1 MNSRFTVRVCATALA
16 ALMPLAAW
24 AQLVVSDNFTGGSST
39 NNWQAFNGA
48 CLTAGSNTGNIPA
61 CYGLAYYG
69 GEQLVGG
76 YNGLLPDPA
85 GNGALRFT
93 NGRPGGYGQNGAIV
107 SNFTFPT
114 GQGLHVTFT
123 TVTYRGDSGGAGGDG
138 ADGISFYLMDG
149 AKPPGIGAWGGS
161 LAYSCS
167 NSNTPHDG
175 LIGAY
180 LGLGIDEFGNFLNGS
195 ALMPGYTGPNSAT
208 GDNTALGYGYK
219 PGRIGMRGAGSI
231 AFSALNALN
240 SAYYPLTLSA
250 ANQQAAVQNTC
261 SSGYLWN
268 YSNASRPVQTATA
281 VADYAPIP
289 NAYKEMGSGFQIANE
304 SATTRGGATPI
315 TYDLRITPS
324 GLLSLAYS
332 YNSGAFQSIIANQL
346 ITATNGTE
354 PATFRFGFAGSTGG
368 DTNIHEILCFRAVPF
383 EQSASSAGLNQQQ
396 ASQVQTGT
404 QVYLAFFNPANWSG
418 SLTSQNVLYNS
429 TTQSVSIS
437 PIANWDASCV
447 LTGVAAGQ
455 TCIATGVSGATTAE
469 APTSRN
475 IVTWNGSRGVPFEWA
490 NLTAA
495 QQAALDTADSAP
507 INANRLNFLRGDRTN
522 EQNTSGGGLFRARAS
537 VLGDIVDSS
546 PTPVGP
552 PSSLYPAQWRD
563 FLITSPSLP
572 ENGGQSYPNFAVLN
586 QGRLNMVYVG
596 ANDGLLHAFRSGS
609 FSGGAFVSNAATP
622 NDGYEMLAYM
632 PGAVIQSAAAGT
644 GGCASITATG
654 TVVESIHGAS
664 PAINPNAACVQS
676 ALDYSNIQYGHNF
689 YVDGTPGTG
698 DLFFGGLWHT
708 WLVGSL
714 GAGGAGVYALDI
726 TNPNTGFTEGN
737 AANLVVGEWTSA
749 TLNCVNVGGCG
760 ANLGS
765 TFGTPKIKRFHNG
778 SWGAVFGNGFGSSTG
793 DAGIYIM
800 LVNPSTG
807 AQTFYYLSA
816 GQAGKADGIAYAAPA
831 DLDGDNIVDYIYAGD
846 LNGNVWRF
854 DVTSSTPA
862 QWALSSTTPLF
873 TTPAG
878 QPITSQVITVVL
890 AETTSLPRLM
900 VEFGTGRQIPT
911 TNASPTLYCGNTL
924 PGTST
929 PVCGSATQTLYGIWD
944 WNMGAWNAKSASP
957 FATLPA
963 PQTVAL
969 ASLEPQTVL
978 GVFTSSS
985 TGNQYRTISSNA
997 VCWSGSTTC
1006 ASSSNNQFGWY
1017 LNLPGSNE
1025 QVIYNPTLQLG
1036 VFLVNT
1042 TIPPVASPFQ
1052 CTTTAATGWTFG
1064 ISPANGGTFSQST
1077 FGDSVTQFN
1086 TYNNQVVGAEST
1098 NGSGSTSVVLA
1109 GGHAFVVMQTT
1120 APSGSNTSSSGGSSS
1135 SGSSSGGGSGAAGWG
1150 GPFNFP
1156 GPHSNRATW
1165 VERR

>member
-1 MNSRFTVRVCATALA
+1 MNARFSVKIWATALA
-16 ALMPLAAW
+16 TLTPVAAW
-24 AQLVVSDNFTGGSST
+24 AQLIVSDNFTGASSS

-48 CLTAGSNTGNIPA
+48 CLTAGTNTGNIPA

-76 YNGLLPDPA
+76 YSGLLPDPA

-114 GQGLHVTFT
+114 GEGLHVTFT

-149 AKPPGIGAWGGS
+149 SKPPGIGAWGGS

-175 LIGAY
+175 LIGGY

-208 GDNTALGYGYK
+208 GDNTALGYGYF

-240 SAYYPLTLSA
+240 SAYYPLTLST

-268 YSNASRPVQTATA
+268 YSNASRPVQTSTP

-289 NAYKEMGSGFQIANE
+289 NAFKQMTGFQIANE
-304 SATTRGGATPI
+304 AATTRGAATPI

-332 YNSGAFQSIIANQL
+332 YNGGAFQSVIANQL
-346 ITATNGTE
+346 ITASNGPQ

-404 QVYLAFFNPANWSG
+404 QVYLAFFNPSNWSG
-418 SLTSQNVLYNS
+418 SLTSQNVLYNAS
-429 TTQSVSIS
+429 TQSVSIS
-437 PIANWDASCV
+437 SVANWDASCV
-447 LTGVAAGQ
+447 LTGVASGQ
-455 TCIATGVSGATTAE
+455 TCIATGVTGATTAE
-469 APTSRN
+469 APGSRN
-475 IVTWNGSRGVPFEWA
+475 IVTWNGTKGIPFEWA
-490 NLTAA
+490 NLTTA
-495 QQAALDTADSAP
+495 QQNALDTGDGAP

-552 PSSLYPAQWRD
+552 PASLYPVQWRD
-563 FLITSPSLP
+563 FLISSPSLP
-572 ENGGQSYPNFAVLN
+572 ENAGQSYPNFAVLN
-586 QGRLNMVYVG
+586 EGRLNMVYAG

-609 FSGGAFVSNAATP
+609 FSNGTFVNNAATP

-632 PGAVIQSAAAGT
+632 PGAVIQSAGAGT
-644 GGCASITATG
+644 GGCASINATG
-654 TVVESIHGAS
+654 TVVENIHGAS
-664 PAINPNAACVQS
+664 PTIGSNPACVQP

-698 DLFFGGLWHT
+698 DLFFAGLWHT

-714 GAGGAGVYALDI
+714 GAGGAGIYALDI
-726 TNPNTGFTEGN
+726 TNPNTGFIESN
-737 AANLVVGEWTSA
+737 AANLVVGEWTAA
-749 TLNCVNVGGCG
+749 TLNCVNVATCG
-760 ANLGS
+760 QNLGN
-765 TFGTPKIKRFHNG
+765 TFGTPKIRRFHNG
-778 SWGAVFGNGFGSSTG
+778 SWGAVFGNGFGSSLG

-800 LVNPSTG
+800 LVDPTTG

-816 GQAGKADGIAYAAPA
+816 GQSGRADGIAYAAPA

-854 DVTSSTPA
+854 DVTSSNPA

-878 QPITSQVITVVL
+878 QPITSQVLPVL
-890 AETTSLPRLM
+890 LAGTTTLPRVLL
-900 VEFGTGRQIPT
+900 EFGTGRQIPT
-911 TNASPTLYCGNTL
+911 TNSSPTTY
-924 PGTST
+924 
-929 PVCGSATQTLYGIWD
+929 ATGAQALYGIWD
-944 WNMGAWNAKSASP
+944 WNMSSWNSKSATP
-957 FATLPA
+957 YATLAA
-963 PQTVAL
+963 PQSVTL
-969 ASLEPQTVL
+969 ATLEAQTVL
-978 GVFTSSS
+978 GVFTSPT
-985 TGNQYRTISSNA
+985 TGNQYRTISSNP

-1006 ASSSNNQFGWY
+1006 TSSTNNQLGWY
-1017 LNLPGSNE
+1017 LNLPSTNE

-1064 ISPANGGTFSQST
+1064 ISPTNGGTFSQST

-1109 GGHAFVVMQTT
+1109 GGHAYVVMQTT
-1120 APSGSNTSSSGGSSS
+1120 APAGANSSSGGGSS
-1135 SGSSSGGGSGAAGWG
+1135 SGSSSSGGSGAAGFG
-1150 GPFNFP
+1150 GPLNFP